1 MKASLKVEGF
11 KELDD
16 ALGELPKAAA
26 KTVLTRTLSAAA
38 KPIVELARELAP
50 KLTGR
55 LSLSIVA
62 STRLANKVGSAEYH
76 AVLVAGGTKEDAASA
91 LRSAR
96 RAAKGT
102 GSFAELHIG
111 PTKSP
116 HAVPQE
122 FGTVKMPPHPYMRP
136 AWDAKWREAL
146 EIIKTQLSVELDR
159 YAQRW
164 ARKVARLAAK
174 NGG

>member
-1 MKASLKVEGF
+1 MKASLKLEGF

-16 ALGELPKAAA
+16 ALGELPKSAGR
-26 KTVLTRTLSAAA
+26 TVLTRTLRVAA
-38 KPIVELARELAP
+38 KPIVDLAAELAP

-55 LSLSIVA
+55 LALSIVA
-62 STRLANKVGSAEYH
+62 STRLANKVGSSEYR
-76 AVLVAGGTKEDAASA
+76 AVLVAGGSKEDAAKA

-96 RAAKGT
+96 RAAKGE

-111 PTKSP
+111 PTHSP

-122 FGTVKMPPHPYMRP
+122 FGTVNMPPHPYMRP

-146 EIIKTQLSVELDR
+146 DIIRAQLAIELDR
-159 YAQRW
+159 WAQRW